1 MSKKDYESKCLD
13 LTQAC
18 TKEED
23 HSSLMNLKQIS
34 KGLKQILA
42 QSSETSSDWKKFKKV
57 HSQNFGY
64 LSSAVNN
71 PEIGK
76 EVKLISE
83 LVDSFNKIKENLE
96 EYTLLLPRSDDRL
109 CGTLEYH
116 TAGHQVR

>member
-13 LTQAC
+13 LTQTC
-18 TKEED
+18 TKEKVSDD

-57 HSQNFGY
+57 HSRNFGY

-76 EVKLISE
+76 EVKLIS
-83 LVDSFNKIKENLE
+83 
-96 EYTLLLPRSDDRL
+96 
-109 CGTLEYH
+109 
-116 TAGHQVR
+116 